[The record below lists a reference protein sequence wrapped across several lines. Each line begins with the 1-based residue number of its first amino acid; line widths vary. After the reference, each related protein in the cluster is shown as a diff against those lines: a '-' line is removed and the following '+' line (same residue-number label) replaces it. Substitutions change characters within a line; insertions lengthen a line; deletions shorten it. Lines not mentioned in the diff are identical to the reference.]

1 MTVVEAYVGRK
12 KINPPDDSSQL
23 APGVCSL
30 LLEGIAHNTTGNVFV
45 PKVSALF
52 FRHNHIW

>member
-23 APGVCSL
+23 HSVISSL
-30 LLEGIAHNTTGNVFV
+30 LIEGIAQNTTGKVFV
-45 PKVSALF
+45 PKVSVLYF
-52 FRHNHIW
+52 FFMIVS